1 MNNEEIVIPF
11 DKEMTKFIMFI
22 MFLPII
28 LLVSMFSFF
37 YLIVDFRMP
46 FFLKFYI
53 IPFINFLLFFLILL
67 FLIGIVHLYFYIND
81 PSPLAIINKD
91 GVFIKG
97 YGFIVWKNIKEF
109 ELYSTKRN
117 PDFKLIGI
125 RVKSI
130 FSLLRKASFGW
141 KMGIIISIIFGY
153 YPISLS
159 YPIHLSNNGTN
170 NENIV
175 NFAKKYINQI
185 D

>member
-1 MNNEEIVIPF
+1 MNKEEIIIPF
-11 DKEMTKFIMFI
+11 DKESIKFLIFI
-22 MFLPII
+22 MFLPLI

-37 YLIVDFRMP
+37 YLIVNFRIP

-53 IPFINFLLFFLILL
+53 IPFINFLLISLILL
-67 FLIGIVHLYFYIND
+67 FLIEIVQLYFYMND
-81 PSPLAIINKD
+81 PVPLAIINKE

-97 YGFIVWKNIKEF
+97 YGFIAWENIKEF
-109 ELYSTKRN
+109 KLYSTKRN

-125 RVKSI
+125 KVKSI
-130 FSLLRKASFGW
+130 FSLLRTASLGG
-141 KMGIIISIIFGY
+141 KIGIVSSIIFGY

-159 YPIHLSNNGTN
+159 YPIFLSNSSIN

-175 NFAKKYINQI
+175 NFAKKYINPI

>member
-11 DKEMTKFIMFI
+11 DKESIKYLIFI

-28 LLVSMFSFF
+28 LLISMFSFF
-37 YLIVDFRMP
+37 YLIVNFQIP
-46 FFLKFYI
+46 FFLEFYI
-53 IPFINFLLFFLILL
+53 IPFINFLLILLILL
-67 FLIGIVHLYFYIND
+67 LLIVIVQLYFYMNN
-81 PSPLAIINKD
+81 PSPLAIINKN

-109 ELYSTKRN
+109 ELYSTKRS

-130 FSLLRKASFGW
+130 FSLLRKASLGG
-141 KMGIIISIIFGY
+141 KMGIVVSIIFGY
-153 YPISLS
+153 CPISLS
-159 YPIHLSNNGTN
+159 YPMSLSNNGIN